1 MPYTSIIPAESIWK
15 HLGKSI
21 IWKLRKR
28 VKQGK
33 WQNEDKASA
42 QMGGF
47 LNVELYKLLFL
58 HLTLLLQLCSPSL
71 FLFVPAGFS
80 GCKGQY

>member
-1 MPYTSIIPAESIWK
+1 MSIIPAESIWK